1 MCDAGLDQISSS
13 QVKSTIVNGGAF
25 RGCVCVGSG
34 VHMEDTAGQ
43 AEWGVGRGATV
54 GTMVG

>member
-1 MCDAGLDQISSS
+1 MCDAGLDQISSG

-54 GTMVG
+54 